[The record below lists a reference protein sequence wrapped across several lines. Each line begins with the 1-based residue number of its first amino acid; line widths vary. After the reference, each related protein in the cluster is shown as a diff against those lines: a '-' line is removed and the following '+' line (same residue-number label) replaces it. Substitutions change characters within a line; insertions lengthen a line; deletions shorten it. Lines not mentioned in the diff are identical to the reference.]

1 MHFDVGN
8 GKRGRKWRKREEI
21 EREWGNVESQS
32 LSISSFSLHFLLISS
47 FSLHFLAARLQGCND
62 SCSPGYDH
70 YQTTWYVV
78 FVEKTQEFLSQ
89 STGPKPLFT
98 PEHTHLPKAYKLVWQ
113 KKKITLWLLFQ
124 CASRNVRLTGRE
136 RTCGPSHST
145 AFLPRF
151 GLTVDF
157 IFWFMFA
164 LKVWIIKLALH
175 PYLLLG
181 IHRDHHL

>member
-1 MHFDVGN
+1 MLWN
-8 GKRGRKWRKREEI
+8 GI
-21 EREWGNVESQS
+21 ELIASTYFRIL
-32 LSISSFSLHFLLISS
+32 LSTAH
-47 FSLHFLAARLQGCND
+47 
-62 SCSPGYDH
+62 
-70 YQTTWYVV
+70 
-78 FVEKTQEFLSQ
+78 EFLSQ

-164 LKVWIIKLALH
+164 SKVWIITTPPSPLSSFRHSARSSLVERLVVHLLQMQNSVLLKYKPETLAGNCKSFATSVLCQ
-175 PYLLLG
+175 
-181 IHRDHHL
+181 IWK